1 MKFHHKAL
9 DTQQGSCNSWA
20 PGVGN
25 DKFSSRHSQT
35 ERTSKH
41 KQQRQDVQFIQ
52 EAPISLA
59 CGSGVGLATWEG
71 KERALLMGKYR
82 KLAANS

>member
-25 DKFSSRHSQT
+25 DKFSSRDTVKQKGLPNIN
-35 ERTSKH
+35 SK
-41 KQQRQDVQFIQ
+41 
-52 EAPISLA
+52 
-59 CGSGVGLATWEG
+59 G
-71 KERALLMGKYR
+71 KMSNLYKKLLSSWHV
-82 KLAANS
+82 AAG